1 MSTVFNLQVLSSDC
15 FISGTVRMPDLTE
28 VGPRSLLLYYERG
41 PVNTAAVMFML
52 PPLSDHILQF
62 LHWFGLFFLD
72 KTSY

>member
-15 FISGTVRMPDLTE
+15 FISGTVRMPAIKE
-28 VGPRSLLLYYERG
+28 VGMHGARSLLLYCWQG

-52 PPLSDHILQF
+52 PDHMLQF
-62 LHWFGLFFLD
+62 LHWFGLFFYD